1 MKLIKE
7 IELILDKYELESIH
21 LPDGYGNIYSY
32 SNYYPHIKTKYT
44 QSNVDNNFFKKYGKY
59 IPSGWYGFAIGD
71 VIPKE
76 WIDIIN
82 NVLDELIKSDPK
94 FEINQIKMK
103 FGGIRFY
110 TNSEIIEDLFEIE
123 RLVELKLFDKA
134 LIY

>member
-1 MKLIKE
+1 MKLLKE
-7 IELILDKYELESIH
+7 ITEIFDKYKLEPIQ
-21 LPDGYGNIYSY
+21 LPDGHANIYMY
-32 SNYYPHIKTKYT
+32 LEYFPECKEKYT
-44 QSNVDNNFFKKYGKY
+44 QKNVDGNFIKKYRKY

-76 WIDIIN
+76 WIDAIN
-82 NVLDELIKSDPK
+82 DVLDELIKIDPK
-94 FEINQIKMK
+94 FEIHQIKMK

-110 TNSEIIEDLFEIE
+110 VESEIIEDIFKIE